1 MPSSDLVFDLDI
13 GSTSGCAVGVS
24 ARLMATT
31 AADDF
36 GSHLFLYTPLDQR
49 FKFDMVK
56 KKKLRSLCCG
66 PAKSK
71 NKPTNLI
78 WISKSET
85 KSKELSSV
93 SKFWS
98 TSSYQEKG

>member
-56 KKKLRSLCCG
+56 
-66 PAKSK
+66 
-71 NKPTNLI
+71 
-78 WISKSET
+78 
-85 KSKELSSV
+85 
-93 SKFWS
+93 
-98 TSSYQEKG
+98 